1 MIQALLFDLDGTLV
15 NNDPIHYQAWR
26 EILAPYNLEIDEDF
40 YKKRITGRLN
50 PDIVRDLLPQL
61 SAAQAEA
68 FIEDKEARYRNAA
81 TTIQPLDGLHRILDW
96 AKERNIKLA
105 LVTNA
110 PRKNTQFMLELLG
123 LEATFTTVVLGEDVE
138 VAKPDPTPYQVA
150 LAQLEVSPAAAIA
163 FEDSPS
169 GIRSAVGAG
178 IFTVG
183 IATTQEPNN
192 LYQLGAELVVPN
204 FSAPELIALLDSNS
218 DTPNLSITP

>member
-15 NNDPIHYQAWR
+15 NNDPIHFQAWR
-26 EILAPYNLEIDEDF
+26 DILTSYNLEIDEDF

-50 PDIVRDLLPQL
+50 PDIVKDLLPQL
-61 SAAQAEA
+61 SPAKAQA
-68 FIEDKEARYRNAA
+68 FIEEKEARYRNAA
-81 TTIQPLDGLHRILDW
+81 TTIQPLEGLKSILDW
-96 AKERNIKLA
+96 AKMRSLKLA

-110 PRKNTQFMLELLG
+110 PRLNTQFMLEVLG
-123 LEATFTTVVLGEDVE
+123 LETTFSVVVLGEDVS

-150 LAQLEVSPAAAIA
+150 LAQLGVSKEEAIA

-183 IATTQEPNN
+183 IASTQEPDN
-192 LYQLGAELVVPN
+192 LYQFGAELVVPN
-204 FSAPELIALLDSNS
+204 FSAPELIALLDSN
-218 DTPNLSITP
+218 

>member
-26 EILAPYNLEIDEDF
+26 EILTPYNLEIDEDF
-40 YKKRITGRLN
+40 YKKRISGRLN
-50 PDIVRDLLPQL
+50 PDIVKDLLPQL
-61 SAAQAEA
+61 SPAQAES
-68 FIEDKEARYRNAA
+68 FIEEKEARYRSAA
-81 TTIQPLDGLHRILDW
+81 TKIQPLEGLHNILHW
-96 AKERNIKLA
+96 AKLRNIKLA

-110 PRKNTQFMLELLG
+110 PRKNTQFMLEVLG
-123 LEATFTTVVLGEDVE
+123 LERTFSVVVLGEDVE

-150 LAQLEVSPAAAIA
+150 IAQLEVSPETAIA

-183 IATTQEPNN
+183 IASTQEPDK

-204 FSAPELIALLDSNS
+204 FSAPELLTLLES
-218 DTPNLSITP
+218 DRSI